1 MRFTPVKITTRWC
14 LRNSGGQLIFFYEYL
29 LLRYALTLM
38 LFLLSA
44 GNMENLFQAT
54 PFKYSNPPQKKHKI
68 LF

>member
-1 MRFTPVKITTRWC
+1 MRFSVVKIATRWC

-54 PFKYSNPPQKKHKI
+54 PFKYSNPQNENTK
-68 LF
+68 LS